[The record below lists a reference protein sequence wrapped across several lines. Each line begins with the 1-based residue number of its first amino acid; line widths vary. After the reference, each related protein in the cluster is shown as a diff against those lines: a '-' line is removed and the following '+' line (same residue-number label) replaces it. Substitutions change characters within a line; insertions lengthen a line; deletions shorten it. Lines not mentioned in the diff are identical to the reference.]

1 MTAVIEI
8 NDDLIKE
15 TMQLSQIQNPQE
27 VVRLALVELLRKLKK
42 KELAALRGA
51 IDWDGDLNAMRT
63 TVDE

>member
-1 MTAVIEI
+1 
-8 NDDLIKE
+8 
-15 TMQLSQIQNPQE
+15 MQLSQIQNPQE